1 MADRFEN
8 YGVGTTSPATRQY
21 AITPTDGV
29 DLDPRP
35 RALFVLT
42 DGDLV
47 IRDELDAEITYPVT
61 AGSLL
66 PFRAVGIEAT
76 GTTATVAG
84 WD

>member
-1 MADRFEN
+1 MADRFDS
-8 YGVGTTSPATRQY
+8 YGVGTTSPATRHY

-47 IRDELDAEITYPVT
+47 IRDELDTEITYAVT
-61 AGSLL
+61 AGTIL
-66 PFRAVGIEAT
+66 PFRAAGIEST
-76 GTTATVAG
+76 GTTATVVG